1 MKAIIVEPDA
11 RPRVADI
18 QSDLRSLRAIVG
30 RNSGHIEGVYPFED
44 NVGIICN
51 EEGKLLGLPLN
62 RALRNDNGDIYDIIC
77 GNFIIAGLTE
87 EDFGDLTDEQ
97 VEKYTQMFYK
107 KEMFIRKG
115 QRIVSFSV

>member
-1 MKAIIVEPDA
+1 MRAIIVEPDS
-11 RPRVADI
+11 RPREADI
-18 QSDLRSLRAIVG
+18 QSDLRSLRAIVC
-30 RNSGHIEGVYPFED
+30 RNGGHIEVVYPFED
-44 NVGIICN
+44 NVGIIN
-51 EEGKLLGLPLN
+51 NDEGKLLGLQLN
-62 RALRNDNGDIYDIIC
+62 RALRNENGDIYDIIC

-107 KEMFIRKG
+107 KELFIRKG

>member
-30 RNSGHIEGVYPFED
+30 RNSGHIEVVYPFED

-77 GNFIIAGLTE
+77 GNFIIVGLTE

>member
-11 RPRVADI
+11 RPRIADI
-18 QSDLRSLRAIVG
+18 QSDFRSPRAIVG
-30 RNSGHIEGVYPFED
+30 RNSGHIEVVYPFED

-62 RALRNDNGDIYDIIC
+62 RALRNDLR
-77 GNFIIAGLTE
+77 NFIIAGLTE

>member
-1 MKAIIVEPDA
+1 MKAIIVEVNS

-18 QSDLRSLRAIVG
+18 QSDLESLQAIVG
-30 RNSGHIEGVYPFED
+30 GDIQVVYPYED
-44 NVGIICN
+44 PVGIISN

-62 RALRNDNGDIYDIIC
+62 RALRDDRGEIYDILS
-77 GNFIIAGLTE
+77 GTFVIAGLTE
-87 EDFGDLTDEQ
+87 DDFGDLTDEQ
-97 VEKYTQMFYK
+97 VAKYTKLFYN